1 MPTIEPYRK
10 QAKLLLRWHRE
21 GDYSVGGRVR
31 GLERYQTLTDREV
44 LALKF
49 LLPGRKRSSR
59 WKTGYRSWAKL
70 KAATAVRS
78 FFSLHTG
85 EIEGLRRSSSASLR
99 VAEFALRQYRRNP
112 SVVIVYDS
120 A

>member
-1 MPTIEPYRK
+1 MPTIETYRN

-49 LLPGRKRSSR
+49 TPTRAQEIVAVE
-59 WKTGYRSWAKL
+59 TGYRSWAEL
-70 KAATAVRS
+70 KAATAVRA
-78 FFSLHTG
+78 FLSLHTG